1 MTKEQKRTI
10 ENQLKNYQQTQ
21 ARIAEM
27 IAGVSEAGLCAKYK
41 NDGGGAASVRSAI
54 DFSLGLAAIT
64 ERKDYRW
71 GMAIVKA
78 FCYYGENSYISEVI
92 KCRYFRY
99 AWERLYVYRVCA
111 EMHISKTALFKCIDD
126 FLNTVHKYAINAGLM
141 SVE

>member
-10 ENQLKNYQQTQ
+10 ENQLKNYRQTK
-21 ARIAEM
+21 ARVAEM
-27 IAGVSEAGLCAKYK
+27 IAEISEAGLCAKYK
-41 NDGGGAASVRSAI
+41 NDGGGMASVRSAI

-71 GMAIVKA
+71 FMSIAKA
-78 FCYYGENSYISEVI
+78 FYYYGESSYISEII

-99 AWERLYVYRVCA
+99 AWDRLYVYKVCA

-126 FLNTVHKYAINAGLM
+126 FLNTVHKYAISAGLM